1 MLWGFFYEEII
12 VQLVQ
17 KIETFLSCGGPLCRL
32 VPWDMPRPFF
42 EPRLQL
48 QDKLQSDCEVGNQNK
63 QEAAKIKGG
72 ALASAGL
79 YTVAAVCY

>member
-1 MLWGFFYEEII
+1 
-12 VQLVQ
+12 
-17 KIETFLSCGGPLCRL
+17 
-32 VPWDMPRPFF
+32 MPRPFF